1 MTDCRRKA
9 VSACK
14 GKAGAAGELAGGV
27 KGLPQRSPD
36 TEKSMERRDQNGLT
50 EAEFL
55 AAYREKAYPK
65 PSLTADIAVFAVRGD
80 VPHVLLICRGRHPY
94 LGCWALPGGFA
105 NPMEPLEATAA
116 RELLEE
122 TGIASVSLRP
132 VGLFSAPGRDP
143 RGWVVSQAYAALV
156 DWDAV
161 TPRAGDDAAQAC
173 WFACQWEGGV
183 LTLRHDGVSVRLGY
197 APSAN
202 GYRVTPLSEE
212 RLAFDH
218 GDILVRAAAILFPSF
233 C

>member
-1 MTDCRRKA
+1 
-9 VSACK
+9 
-14 GKAGAAGELAGGV
+14 
-27 KGLPQRSPD
+27 
-36 TEKSMERRDQNGLT
+36 MERRDRNGLT

-65 PSLTADIAVFAVRGD
+65 PSLTADIAVFAVREG
-80 VPHVLLICRGRHPY
+80 VPHVLLICRGGHPY

-116 RELLEE
+116 RELREE
-122 TGIASVSLRP
+122 TGIDSVPLRP

-156 DWDAV
+156 DWGAV
-161 TPRAGDDAAQAC
+161 TPKAGDDAAQAC
-173 WFACQWEGGV
+173 WFACQQENGV
-183 LTLRHDGVSVRLGY
+183 LTLRHGTVCVRIGY
-197 APSAN
+197 APAPN

-218 GDILVRAAAILFPSF
+218 GDILIRAFAMMFA
-233 C
+233 